1 MDKKTLLLLGV
12 AAVLIIG
19 VSALLLRPQKS
30 LSSPLPN
37 KLGEKVSVVP
47 SKTLKTYTDP
57 SGFSFNY
64 PDNLS
69 LLNNE
74 LKDAQTYAELQLIA
88 KGVDGNLSLKI
99 SDSKLKSIDAGKEVN
114 LGNLK
119 AREVESKDK
128 IMLSALDKGVLF
140 NIEVNFGGNKDFWT
154 SVYSSVLQDFSFT
167 QPSEDTTV
175 SGGADSSDAVSFEGE
190 EVIE

>member
-1 MDKKTLLLLGV
+1 MNKRNILLLVGV
-12 AAVLIIG
+12 LAAVVVGWWLF
-19 VSALLLRPQKS
+19 SSQKKS
-30 LSSPLPN
+30 LFSPASTQTQ
-37 KLGEKVSVVP
+37 KDIVP
-47 SKTLKTYTDP
+47 SQTLKTYTDP

-74 LKDAQTYAELQLIA
+74 LKETDTYAELQLIA
-88 KGVDGNLSLKI
+88 KGVEGSLSLKI

-119 AREVESKDK
+119 AREVETKDK
-128 IMLSALDKGVLF
+128 LMLSALDSGVLF
-140 NIEVNFGGNKDFWT
+140 NIEVNFGESRDFWMG
-154 SVYSSVLQDFSFT
+154 VYQSVLQDFSFT
-167 QPSEDTTV
+167 QPSADTAA
-175 SGGADSSDAVSFEGE
+175 SGGVDSSDAVSFEGE